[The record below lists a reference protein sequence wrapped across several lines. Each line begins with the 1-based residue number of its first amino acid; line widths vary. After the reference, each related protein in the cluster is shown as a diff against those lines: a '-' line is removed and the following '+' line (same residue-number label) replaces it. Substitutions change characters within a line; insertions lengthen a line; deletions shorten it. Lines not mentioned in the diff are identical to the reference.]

1 MTEVLDH
8 PHELRLVLPDAP
20 GTEAPARRTLLDQ
33 IARLESELASLFCAA
48 YPRTGFEWRVSSR
61 GGPRILGL
69 GELEQLRDDLAERL
83 EDTRRSLHDR
93 TYVEDLHRRRIE
105 EMMLDPAA
113 HKWERVRNEDIGE
126 RGCKE
131 WRVVPRLGLIG
142 MLAGWWHVKIS
153 SGCPLSTAA

>member
-1 MTEVLDH
+1 MPDLLDH
-8 PHELRLVLPDAP
+8 PHELRLVLPEAP

-33 IARLESELASLFCAA
+33 VARIESELASLFCAA
-48 YPRTGFEWRVSSR
+48 YPRTGFDWKVPSR
-61 GGPRILGL
+61 GGPRMLGL
-69 GELEQLRDDLAERL
+69 GELEQLRDQLAERL
-83 EDTRRSLHDR
+83 ADTRRALHDR

-126 RGCKE
+126 PGCKE
-131 WRVVPRLGLIG
+131 WRVVPRLGIVG

-153 SGCPLSTAA
+153 SGCPRRAAA

>member
-1 MTEVLDH
+1 VTDVLDH
-8 PHELRLVLPDAP
+8 PHELRLVLPGAP

-33 IARLESELASLFCAA
+33 IARIESELASLFCAA
-48 YPRTGFEWRVSSR
+48 YPRTGFDWKVPSR
-61 GGPRILGL
+61 AGPRMLGL
-69 GELEQLRDDLAERL
+69 GELEQLRDALAERL
-83 EDTRRSLHDR
+83 DGTRRALHDR

-126 RGCKE
+126 GGCKE
-131 WRVVPRLGLIG
+131 WRVVPRLGIVG

-153 SGCPLSTAA
+153 SGCPLLAAA